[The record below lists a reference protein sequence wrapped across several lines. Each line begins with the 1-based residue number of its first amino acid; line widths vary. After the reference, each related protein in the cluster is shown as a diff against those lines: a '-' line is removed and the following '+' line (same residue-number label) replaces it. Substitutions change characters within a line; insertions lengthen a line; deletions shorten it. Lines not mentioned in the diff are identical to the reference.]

1 MTILST
7 PFHPNLHIDRG
18 RRWFKRFQRRRKRTQ
33 TPTLTPEPI
42 QVQTLAPSPQAT
54 THLPTVHPETPH
66 NSTFEIPC
74 ASLGQNATKAPS
86 STSAS
91 RPPSVFPEAPPLP
104 IEGTRTQAPSA
115 VEPNTV
121 RFYLHRLNRE
131 NRSKRVADGG
141 NLLIISSLPR
151 GSHRNGPRF
160 RLLIFHPARQSR
172 RLPNNPAA
180 RPPILR
186 PTLRAEH
193 PPHNQVVGLPRALLW
208 PLHRVL
214 AKRLRQS
221 QAAYLPRTLRLRPAA
236 RPPRLLRR
244 LTQKALARSLR

>member
-1 MTILST
+1 VLI
-7 PFHPNLHIDRG
+7 G
-18 RRWFKRFQRRRKRTQ
+18 RRQAMPVSQSPKRIPT
-33 TPTLTPEPI
+33 TSLTLTPEPI

-66 NSTFEIPC
+66 NSTLEIPR
-74 ASLGQNATKAPS
+74 ASLGRNATTAPS

-91 RPPSVFPEAPPLP
+91 RPPSVILDAPPLP
-104 IEGTRTQAPSA
+104 IEGIRTQAPSA

-121 RFYLHRLNRE
+121 RFYLHRLNWE

-141 NLLIISSLPR
+141 SLLIISSLPR
-151 GSHRNGPRF
+151 DSHRNGQRF
-160 RLLIFHPARQSR
+160 RLLVFHPARLAR
-172 RLPNNPAA
+172 RLPNKPAA
-180 RPPILR
+180 RPPILP
-186 PTLRAEH
+186 PTLRAGR
-193 PPHNQVVGLPRALLW
+193 PPTNQVVGLPRALLW

-221 QAAYLPRTLRLRPAA
+221 QAAYLPRTLQLHPAA

-244 LTQKALARSLR
+244 LPHKALAKRLR